1 MECIPAGL
9 AQINTPNGNSTT
21 ITRLANGPITLSASI
36 PNSCFTLS
44 KSISMGGPPININYN
59 ISPTCSG
66 TYQTWFLSAT
76 PSTNGTNWS
85 WSVGSVN
92 PGSNIIVYNP
102 TSATT
107 QVGVSGGGSV
117 RVNYND
123 LCGVAQLNGI
133 TVYSTCH
140 AFAVIAPNPATDNV
154 TVSTTSTSQLQSG
167 AGKIT
172 ELPWKIYQIK
182 VLNKQVNLLKT
193 YSYPSG
199 VSNINIDV
207 SGLLNGTYTLQT
219 YDNSNWTSQQMVIL
233 R

>member
-1 MECIPAGL
+1 
-9 AQINTPNGNSTT
+9 
-21 ITRLANGPITLSASI
+21 
-36 PNSCFTLS
+36 
-44 KSISMGGPPININYN
+44 MGGPPININYN

-66 TYQTWFLSAT
+66 TYQTWALT
-76 PSTNGTNWS
+76 VVPSTNGTNWN
-85 WSVGSVN
+85 WTVGSIN
-92 PGSNIIVYNP
+92 PGGNIIIYNSNSSTP
-102 TSATT
+102 L
-107 QVGVSGGGSV
+107 VNVSGGGSV
-117 RVNYND
+117 RVNYTD

-154 TVSTTSTSQLQSG
+154 TVSTASISQQQSST
-167 AGKIT
+167 GKIA

-182 VLNKQVNLLKT
+182 VLNKQGNLLKT

-199 VSNINIDV
+199 VSTINIDV